1 MQTWHETV
9 RVGNACKA
17 EDSNK
22 SVMAYHNRFT
32 TTDNLITPA
41 CTHMHTHTYTHTS
54 THTHT
59 HTHTHK
65 HTHRC
70 APHE

>member
-9 RVGNACKA
+9 RVGNAGKA

-32 TTDNLITPA
+32 I
-41 CTHMHTHTYTHTS
+41 
-54 THTHT
+54 
-59 HTHTHK
+59 
-65 HTHRC
+65 
-70 APHE
+70 